1 MNTYGYENNRC
12 RYSVI
17 APDQTYTKEFLKLI
31 KKRDLVVYDGKACHA
46 VRIIPRNGM
55 NPLFEILG
63 EDDGC
68 LFSYSHEVKFDLYWT
83 DGLIKQLEDAK
94 KYWEIIKKN
103 YQ

>member
-1 MNTYGYENNRC
+1 MIDNEYFV
-12 RYSVI
+12 S

-31 KKRDLVVYDGKACHA
+31 KERDLVVYDGKACHA
-46 VRIIPRNGM
+46 VRIITRKGH

-63 EDDGC
+63 EDDGS
-68 LFSYSHEVKFDLYWT
+68 LFSYNHPPIQFDIYWT

-94 KYWEIIKKN
+94 KYWEEIKEN